1 MIILNSVSSFIF
13 WPSEGEK
20 ARELHKMDIYKNKS
34 RWKWLLAIM
43 GLLII
48 IFTILYSK
56 YLADNLKEITRETVE
71 VYKEAIISA
80 KQGDGDASLVL
91 QITTKFSDVPIV
103 MENEQG
109 VLTGYNY
116 EEGTTNHDQDFL
128 QKMKIACLKSGNEPI
143 EGSDYYYRIY
153 FDNSKL
159 YKRIA
164 LFPLVQILLLSTFV
178 LFGYYVFSTSR
189 KAEQNR
195 VWAGMAKE
203 TAHQLGTPISA
214 ILGWIEHLK
223 ESAAGNE
230 YQQEIVTELRNDVTR
245 LELIA
250 DRFSKI
256 GSKPKLEK
264 VNIIEELNDCRDYM
278 QRRASKKIT
287 FDYPAVTTEPIYA
300 KMNCHLFD
308 WVVENILRN
317 ALDSMEGKGKISAT
331 VQKEGTYVTINLSDT
346 GKGIPANKFKT
357 VFEPGYTTKKRGWGL
372 GLSLAKRIIEEYHS
386 GKIFVKNSKPNEG
399 TTFTIQLPL
408 A

>member
-1 MIILNSVSSFIF
+1 
-13 WPSEGEK
+13 
-20 ARELHKMDIYKNKS
+20 MDIYKNKS
-34 RWKWLLAIM
+34 IWKWLLVIM
-43 GLLII
+43 GFLIV
-48 IFTILYSK
+48 FLSMLFSK
-56 YLADNLKEITRETVE
+56 VLADNLAEREISTGKVIQAAISSNTDGSDDGVTEDIKDRSLALTVFE
-71 VYKEAIISA
+71 S
-80 KQGDGDASLVL
+80 
-91 QITTKFSDVPIV
+91 FSNVPIII
-103 MENEQG
+103 ENEEG

-116 EEGTTNHDQDFL
+116 EEPQSENVDQSFL
-128 QKMKIACLKSGNEPI
+128 SSKKTAVIRSGFKPI
-143 EGSDYYYRIY
+143 EGYGYAKLIY
-153 FDNSKL
+153 IDNTKL
-159 YKRIA
+159 YRRIS
-164 LFPLVQILLLSTFV
+164 LFPLVQILLLSTFI
-178 LFGYYVFSTSR
+178 LFGYYLFSTSR

-214 ILGWIEHLK
+214 IIGWIEHLK
-223 ESAAGNE
+223 ENSPHDTA
-230 YQQEIVTELRNDVTR
+230 QQEIVTELRNDVTR

-256 GSKPKLEK
+256 GSKPEL
-264 VNIIEELNDCRDYM
+264 VTINLIEELESCREYM
-278 QRRASKKIT
+278 QRRAPKKMI
-287 FDYPAVTTEPIYA
+287 FQFPKHDSIPVYV

-317 ALDSMEGKGKISAT
+317 ALDSMEGSGTITAT
-331 VQKEGTYVTINLSDT
+331 VTTQGHHAHIDLSDT
-346 GKGIPANKFKT
+346 GKGIPANKFKR